1 MNYEPYGCPIRYWLA
16 IFGDKWS
23 LLIVRDIMLK
33 ERQNYGQFQD
43 AGEGIS
49 TSVLANKLNHL
60 ENHGIISKS
69 NDENHGKKYVYRLT
83 EKGKELANIMINII
97 DWSEKF
103 DEKTLVEK
111 EFIGSLREDPI
122 ALRKKLVET

>member
-1 MNYEPYGCPIRYWLA
+1 MNYDPYGCPIRYWLS

-33 ERQNYGQFQD
+33 ERQSYGQFQS

-49 TSVLANKLNHL
+49 TSVLASRLSHL
-60 ENHGIISKS
+60 EKYGIISKS
-69 NDENHGKKYVYRLT
+69 QDEDHGKRYIYALT
-83 EKGKELANIMINII
+83 DKGKELAGIVINII

-103 DEKTLVEK
+103 DEKTLVDK
-111 EFIGSLREDPI
+111 EFIS
-122 ALRKKLVET
+122 ALRKKPEALKKRLVS

>member
-1 MNYEPYGCPIRYWLA
+1 MKYEPFGCPIRYWLS

-33 ERQNYGQFQD
+33 ERQNYGHFQD

-49 TSVLANKLNHL
+49 TSVLASRLNHL
-60 ENHGIISKS
+60 EKHGIISKS
-69 NDENHGKKYVYRLT
+69 RDEGHGKRYIYALT
-83 EKGKELANIMINII
+83 DKGKELADTIIDII

-103 DEKTLVEK
+103 DSKTLVERD
-111 EFIGSLREDPI
+111 FITGLRKDPK
-122 ALRKKLVET
+122 ALKKKLVP

>member
-1 MNYEPYGCPIRYWLA
+1 MNYDPYGCPIRYWLS

-33 ERQNYGQFQD
+33 ERQNYGQFQS

-49 TSVLANKLNHL
+49 TSVLASRLNHL
-60 ENHGIISKS
+60 EKHGIISKFQ
-69 NDENHGKKYVYRLT
+69 DEDHGKKFIYALT
-83 EKGKELANIMINII
+83 DKGKELADIVINII

-103 DEKTLVEK
+103 DERTLVEK
-111 EFIGSLREDPI
+111 NFIS
-122 ALRKKLVET
+122 ALRTDPGALKKKLVS